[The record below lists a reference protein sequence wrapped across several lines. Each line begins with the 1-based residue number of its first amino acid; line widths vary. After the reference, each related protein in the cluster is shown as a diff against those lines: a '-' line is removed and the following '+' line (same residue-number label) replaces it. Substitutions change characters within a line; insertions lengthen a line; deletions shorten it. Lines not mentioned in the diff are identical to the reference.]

1 MKASSLASMILS
13 LNAVAMGE
21 NKADIVLKNCRLVN
35 VYSREIIPQI
45 QVAIKKDRIAYVGKD
60 ASHTVGD
67 KTGVIDLQ
75 DKYITPGFVDPHTHI
90 DQYVLPSELA
100 KKSLLTG
107 TTTLFSDPIDVVSVC
122 GYKGFKE
129 FVKMTQTLPI
139 RVYHVIPGGLPVD
152 RKFSHSRTLTK
163 KEEKKGL
170 NIKNVVGLGEVF
182 SWTKVTTRD
191 PETIES
197 ISNVLKNNGVING
210 HTAGASDKKL
220 NAYIASGI
228 FSCHEPIDFD
238 QVLERLRLG
247 MWVMMREGSIRRDL
261 DKILPNVLSHK
272 TYLDRLM
279 FCTDGVTPKDL
290 VEYGL
295 IDHCI
300 RKAISIGM
308 DPIDAI
314 TIASK
319 NSFEYYGMS
328 KNNGAIAPGKLAD
341 ILVFDDLEKIIP
353 DKVFV
358 GGKLMVAHN
367 NLVVDVPKTMVSN
380 WIKKTV
386 KIGTKFGEKDF
397 VIKSKGNSEQAL
409 VIRLDTEII
418 TKIDQ
423 EELQVKDGNVTASYD
438 KDVWKVASIDRTYG
452 SGKKSVAFLRNF
464 GSDIGAFGC
473 TQSFHEND
481 MVIIGSN
488 ERDMAFVANNL
499 TKMQGGILVSKN
511 ESILSKFPLPL
522 AGLISESSFEKTLG
536 EYSSIDSKLVETGC
550 KFKNPHLIPL
560 FLPFLA
566 LPEIRILHSGVVD
579 VKNRKYL
586 KILNSER

>member
-21 NKADIVLKNCRLVN
+21 NKADVVLKNCRLVN

-60 ASHTVGD
+60 ASHTVGE

-75 DKYITPGFVDPHTHI
+75 DKYITPGFVDPHIHI

-100 KKSLLTG
+100 KKSLLSG
-107 TTTLFSDPIDVVSVC
+107 TTTLFSDPIDIVSVC

-129 FVKMTQTLPI
+129 FVKMTQSLPI
-139 RVYHVIPGGLPVD
+139 RVYHVVPGGLPVD
-152 RKFSHSRTLTK
+152 RKFSHARTLTK
-163 KEEKKGL
+163 KEERKSL
-170 NIKNVVGLGEVF
+170 DIKNVVGLGEVF

-191 PETIES
+191 PQTIES

-228 FSCHEPIDFD
+228 FSCHEPIDYD

-328 KNNGAIAPGKLAD
+328 KDSGAIAPGKLAD
-341 ILVFDDLEKIIP
+341 ILVFDDLEKIKP
-353 DKVFV
+353 TKVFV

-367 NLVVDVPKTMVSN
+367 SLVVDVSKTMISN
-380 WIKKTV
+380 WMKKTV
-386 KIGTKFGEKDF
+386 KTGTKFGEKDF
-397 VIKSKGNSEQAL
+397 VIKSKGNSEHAL

-418 TKIDQ
+418 TKMDQ
-423 EELQVKDGNVTASYD
+423 EELQVRDGNVVASHD
-438 KDVWKVASIDRTYG
+438 KDVWKVAAIDRTHG
-452 SGKKSVAFLRNF
+452 TGKKTVAFLKNF

-481 MVIIGSN
+481 MIVIGSN
-488 ERDMAFVANNL
+488 EKDMAFVANNL
-499 TKMQGGILVSKN
+499 IKMQGGMLVSKN
-511 ESILSKFPLPL
+511 ERMMSKFSLPL
-522 AGLISESSFEKTLG
+522 AGLISESSFEKTLD
-536 EYSSIDSKLVETGC
+536 EYSDIDYKLIETGC
-550 KFKNPHLIPL
+550 KFKNPHLVPL

-566 LPEIRILHSGVVD
+566 LPDIRILHSGVVD
-579 VKNRKYL
+579 IKNRKYL
-586 KILNSER
+586 KILNLNR

>member
-1 MKASSLASMILS
+1 MILS

-67 KTGVIDLQ
+67 KTEVIDLQ

-191 PETIES
+191 PETIKS

-247 MWVMMREGSIRRDL
+247 MWIMMREGSIRRDL

-380 WIKKTV
+380 WMKKTV
-386 KIGTKFGEKDF
+386 KIVTKFGEKDF

-499 TKMQGGILVSKN
+499 IKMQGGILVSKN

-586 KILNSER
+586 RILNSDR

>member
-1 MKASSLASMILS
+1 MILS

-191 PETIES
+191 PETIKS

-247 MWVMMREGSIRRDL
+247 MWIMMREGSIRRDL

-380 WIKKTV
+380 WMKKTV
-386 KIGTKFGEKDF
+386 KIVTKFGEKDF

-499 TKMQGGILVSKN
+499 IKMQGGILVSKN

-586 KILNSER
+586 RILNSDR